1 MELAGGGRGDHHE
14 TSPNNISSNNFDK
27 CHQFV
32 FDFNQIWM
40 IFVYMCPFTPPSTNT
55 FSILLFVELAFRQEL
70 LWFLV
75 IKCHILSRRSPAA
88 PIKTNVGLT
97 SNTCKWL
104 TADTSN
110 MEADLSPIRSVL
122 QCSRCCPAEWGGR
135 QNLHHRPQKL
145 SSFYRIIIDTIS
157 FSIILQMYL
166 AWGQSK

>member
-1 MELAGGGRGDHHE
+1 MLYV
-14 TSPNNISSNNFDK
+14 TSWSWQGWPSFQNIISLTNK

-32 FDFNQIWM
+32 LVSM
-40 IFVYMCPFTPPSTNT
+40 ILYTCVHFYLNSYNCNFLIM
-55 FSILLFVELAFRQEL
+55 FVEFALRQEL

-110 MEADLSPIRSVL
+110 MEADFSPIRSVF
-122 QCSRCCPAEWGGR
+122 QCSSCPAEWGGR